1 MTDWRPE
8 GKGGDV
14 TDDELFD
21 QIGAAVEARGGWH
34 YEPASTPGLEPSWC
48 LDPGGEV
55 VVSVNVV
62 DGKVVVY
69 LPAEDREL
77 SLAGVDG
84 LVKWLDLQEGLTGA
98 G

>member
-1 MTDWRPE
+1 
-8 GKGGDV
+8 V

-21 QIGAAVEARGGWH
+21 RVGAAVEPRGGWH
-34 YEPASTPGLEPSWC
+34 YEPTTTPGSVPSWC

-55 VVSVNVV
+55 MVSVNVIG
-62 DGKVVVY
+62 GKVVAY

-77 SLAGVDG
+77 PLSGVEG
-84 LVKWLDLQEGLTGA
+84 LTEWLDMREGLTGT